1 MTGWKTAEP
10 TYRDWAR
17 YNDGLVVRGAKLAD
31 LMWLHTYES
40 DLARM
45 NRGSGLA
52 TDDDLRYAPGSGTEL
67 VEIGDGHDYERI
79 VTQRANQ
86 SAFRRVVLRYAG
98 NRCCLTGVED
108 QQLLIASHIKPWSE
122 CTPKEKTDVH
132 NALCLNVLHDA
143 LFDRHLMTVDADLKA
158 HYDPGLE
165 RAMGEDFFES
175 SVARYERVRIG
186 KHNRP
191 DERYLEHHN
200 RLFTEKTG
208 VRI

>member
-1 MTGWKTAEP
+1 MQ
-10 TYRDWAR
+10 D
-17 YNDGLVVRGAKLAD
+17 LVGDYIR
-31 LMWLHTYES
+31 S
-40 DLARM
+40 
-45 NRGSGLA
+45 SGMA
-52 TDDDLRYAPGSGTEL
+52 TEDDLRYAPGSGTEL
-67 VEIGDGHDYERI
+67 VEIGDGYDYERI

-108 QQLLIASHIKPWSE
+108 PQLLIASHIKPWSE
-122 CTPKEKTDVH
+122 CDPKEKTDVH

-158 HYDPGLE
+158 HYDPELE
-165 RAMGEDFFES
+165 RTMGEEFFES

-186 KHNRP
+186 KRNRP